1 MIAERIKEINASSQD
16 SAIVQ
21 KQQLEVRVSQ
31 EMTKI
36 QPAAISVDAL
46 QSKIPE
52 TSSTRSEVSQ
62 RKADQEHT

>member
-36 QPAAISVDAL
+36 QPAAISVSAL

-52 TSSTRSEVSQ
+52 ASSTRSEVSQ
-62 RKADQEHT
+62 KKADQEHT